1 MFASRHAAAVRDEN
15 KAERAERRSTW
26 WNGLV
31 GLLAQALFN
40 AHKTRN
46 TQQASNTLNE
56 DRAHTDCRRDSAER
70 NAGMLA
76 HLMDWD
82 QFIRTQAPHISH
94 ARNLTQA
101 SQALTQHICAQVAT
115 AKRIDS
121 RRQGCG
127 GVCSTCEAA
136 SASASASAF
145 AAATAAIK
153 NMFQGHGRALPR
165 RCEQRQLLTVHAR
178 AAARA
183 TEGELGS
190 GLLAAVL
197 G

>member
-1 MFASRHAAAVRDEN
+1 MLASRHAAAVRDEN

-31 GLLAQALFN
+31 WLLAQALFN

-82 QFIRTQAPHISH
+82 QFIRTQAPHI
-94 ARNLTQA
+94 ARAQLDA
-101 SQALTQHICAQVAT
+101 SFTSANAT
-115 AKRIDS
+115 YLRT
-121 RRQGCG
+121 G
-127 GVCSTCEAA
+127 GHRKKNRPSTA
-136 SASASASAF
+136 
-145 AAATAAIK
+145 
-153 NMFQGHGRALPR
+153 RLR
-165 RCEQRQLLTVHAR
+165 RCLQHLRSSISISISIC
-178 AAARA
+178 
-183 TEGELGS
+183 GS
-190 GLLAAVL
+190 NSSS
-197 G
+197 